1 MEDKKDYVIAKN
13 LLAKII
19 LIRGLRIINAFP
31 TLSSIMQGLSFK
43 DWGIRK
49 NKKNLLNYFYAGN
62 ALKNQRNKLKL
73 LVKTSKN
80 QRIAILIKKLNVEI
94 AMWKQKYSIT
104 TYQKN
109 IPKLLDL
116 YINKLI
122 WRFVKKE
129 HPRRPNTWIYNKY
142 WKNFLGYWK
151 FTTINKQDG
160 KVYVLSSHEISAS
173 TINKQNFPTLLNRC
187 DPKNLRKMLY
197 INFYLLKNSFSGVGN
212 IIYFKQKGICYKCGL
227 PLNLEERKILTVK
240 VQKRRLKKTFSF
252 NEIIFIHKY
261 CKN

>member
-19 LIRGLRIINAFP
+19 LIKGLKIIKVFP
-31 TLSSIMQGLSFK
+31 TLSSIMQGLSVK

-62 ALKNQRNKLKL
+62 AIKNQRNKLKL

-80 QRIAILIKKLNVEI
+80 QRISIFIKKLNEEI
-94 AMWKQKYSIT
+94 ALWKHKYSIT
-104 TYQKN
+104 TYRKN
-109 IPKLLDL
+109 VPKLLDL

-142 WKNFLGYWK
+142 WKNFFGYWR
-151 FTTINKQDG
+151 FTAINKDDG
-160 KVYVLSSHEISAS
+160 KIYVLSSHEIAAY
-173 TINKQNFPTLLNRC
+173 TINKQNYPNLLNRY

-212 IIYFKQKGICYKCGL
+212 IIYFKQKGLCYKCQL
-227 PLNLEERKILTVK
+227 VLNFEERKILTIK
-240 VQKRRLKKTFSF
+240 VQKRTRKKNFAF